1 MVVGLVGESTRFV
14 AVEGMALSR
23 MASRSFSRGWWS
35 CSGRLGMAD
44 MITCV
49 RGVICDSDNTQT
61 LLSEG
66 RKRWNVRYRG
76 QEDQKCRNETP
87 YKAYT
92 VMIRSYILYV
102 RKQRQVPHVEPII
115 VQTETGTTCG
125 AHHRPCSRSPQFRTP
140 RPPPSASGVL
150 PIAKV
155 DPSEASMTLTA
166 VGSSLTSPSR
176 QKVKQAQDAGDRTC
190 NKVTGLHRKVDP
202 STRKTCGVRK
212 KWGKPLY
219 GEWVLRRVET
229 CGKSD
234 LSKGDK
240 VNMADVSGIRG
251 KWSTV
256 K

>member
-49 RGVICDSDNTQT
+49 RGVICDSDNTLT

-202 STRKTCGVRK
+202 LYSENVRGAQKVGQAIVWGLGLAACGDLRKIGSFEGRQGQHGRCFRHKRQVE
-212 KWGKPLY
+212 Y
-219 GEWVLRRVET
+219 G
-229 CGKSD
+229 
-234 LSKGDK
+234 
-240 VNMADVSGIRG
+240 
-251 KWSTV
+251 
-256 K
+256 